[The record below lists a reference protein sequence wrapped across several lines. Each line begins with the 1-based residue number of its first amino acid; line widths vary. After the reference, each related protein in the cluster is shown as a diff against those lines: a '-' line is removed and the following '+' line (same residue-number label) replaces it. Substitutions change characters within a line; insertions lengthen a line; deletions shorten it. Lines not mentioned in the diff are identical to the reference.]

1 MTDIGIPPRS
11 KQDWDV
17 PLADVEQQLVRPKV
31 DLSVDRL
38 RWLLAHP
45 VKADTAHQLDYRHL
59 LVDVCP
65 DSTVP
70 EIVVSLIRTE
80 RTRGGAS

>member
-1 MTDIGIPPRS
+1 MATPTNPTEAL
-11 KQDWDV
+11 DV
-17 PLADVEQQLVRPKV
+17 PVAQVEAQLARPKV

-45 VKADTAHQLDYRHL
+45 AKADVAHQLDYRHL
-59 LVDVCP
+59 LVDICP
-65 DSTVP
+65 DSTAP
-70 EIVVSLIRTE
+70 EVVVSLIHPK